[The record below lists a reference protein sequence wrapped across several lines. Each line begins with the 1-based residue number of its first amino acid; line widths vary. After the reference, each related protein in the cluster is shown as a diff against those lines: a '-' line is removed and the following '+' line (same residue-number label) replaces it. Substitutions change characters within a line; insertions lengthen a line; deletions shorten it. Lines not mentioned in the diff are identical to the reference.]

1 MTHILSDLANYFT
14 LDEINIDNWTFKLY
28 YKVSMVICMTGATV
42 GIASQYFGDPISC
55 EFQGISSDVAQ
66 DYCWIHGSSYI
77 APQYQ
82 THMKCIVDLDGVES
96 ADDAPDT
103 SYYQWVTF
111 MFAIQAAIFFLPYKI
126 WASLEGGLIASFGTD
141 GKTPIIISEDA
152 KYDDGVIQEAVVE
165 KFVKYFKS
173 IYHHNSWYF
182 ASYVFCEFLNFSL
195 LGVQFLLTDKFL
207 NNKFMWYGWNV
218 AQYYT
223 YPLKDR
229 HDKELGLKNPMC
241 TVFPTVTSCDIPNV
255 GAAGITQIHNGMC
268 VLTQNI
274 INEKIY
280 LVLWFWYSFLGPVS
294 VLYICYRLLTIFF
307 HGLRFSL
314 LYRKVRRKYDDD
326 IRKCLEYVLAK
337 GQIGDWFVL
346 YQLSKNCNPYFYRE
360 FIRELAMEMSNR
372 PKRSKY
378 RSSSIGE
385 GTLKRQNTLTM
396 KNEKEDTLMKILSSG
411 DVEAGQLSPDPTR
424 LSMKMIGQSD
434 TSDSES
440 ESGSNGRG
448 ENGALLEERGKGGAG
463 NIKVLPKRG
472 GKTKSKGLKKGPR
485 NMAKRMGKAAL
496 L

>member
-1 MTHILSDLANYFT
+1 MAHLLSDLANYFK

-55 EFQGISSDVAQ
+55 EFQGISSDLAQ

-77 APQYQ
+77 PPEYQ
-82 THMKCIVDLDGVES
+82 PHLNCIVDLEGVES

-126 WASLEGGLIASFGTD
+126 WASLEGGLIASFGTEA
-141 GKTPIIISEDA
+141 KTPIMISEEA
-152 KYDDGVIQEAVVE
+152 KYDDGVVQEAVIE

-173 IYHHNSWYF
+173 IFHHNTWYF
-182 ASYVFCEFLNFSL
+182 ASYVFCEFLNIIL
-195 LGVQFLLTDKFL
+195 LGVQFLLTNMFLHNKFL
-207 NNKFMWYGWNV
+207 WYGWSV
-218 AQYYT
+218 IHYYS
-223 YPLKDR
+223 YSQKDR
-229 HDKELGLKNPMC
+229 MDKELGLKNPMC
-241 TVFPTVTSCDIPNV
+241 TVFPTVTSCNIPNV
-255 GAAGITQIHNGMC
+255 GAAGVAQVHNGLC

-280 LVLWFWYSFLGPVS
+280 LILWFWYFFLGPVS
-294 VLYICYRLLTIFF
+294 ILYMCYRLITIFF
-307 HGLRFSL
+307 HDIRFSL

-326 IRKCLEYVLAK
+326 IRRCLEYVLSK

-360 FIRELAMEMSNR
+360 FIRELAMDLDNR
-372 PKRSKY
+372 PKTSKY
-378 RSSSIGE
+378 RSLSLGKDSLRKKPNRTTNASREEEMNVNKLVMDDIEAGS
-385 GTLKRQNTLTM
+385 
-396 KNEKEDTLMKILSSG
+396 ILSPISDRVSQDMLG
-411 DVEAGQLSPDPTR
+411 
-424 LSMKMIGQSD
+424 ISD

-440 ESGSNGRG
+440 SSSEKSLVERKGGNK
-448 ENGALLEERGKGGAG
+448 NITVLPRGKCKKPGRRMKRGAG
-463 NIKVLPKRG
+463 KMG
-472 GKTKSKGLKKGPR
+472 
-485 NMAKRMGKAAL
+485 KRMGKAAL